1 MVSTKMNSY
10 QKLKSELSETKKMLK
25 EKTKTADDY
34 LSKLQWLQAE
44 FENFRKRI
52 DKEKND
58 YVKYANKNLIM
69 KLLDSVD
76 DFERIMNNIKDK
88 EITDGLNMIY
98 KNFLHVLENEGLK
111 KIDASGKNF
120 DPYKHEAFLQVVDN
134 SKPENTVVEELQKGY
149 MLNENVIRPVKVKI
163 SKRGE

>member
-52 DKEKND
+52 DKEK
-58 YVKYANKNLIM
+58 M
-69 KLLDSVD
+69 
-76 DFERIMNNIKDK
+76 
-88 EITDGLNMIY
+88 IT
-98 KNFLHVLENEGLK
+98 
-111 KIDASGKNF
+111 
-120 DPYKHEAFLQVVDN
+120 
-134 SKPENTVVEELQKGY
+134 
-149 MLNENVIRPVKVKI
+149 
-163 SKRGE
+163 

>member
-44 FENFRKRI
+44 FENFRKRS

-76 DFERIMNNIKDK
+76 DLERIMNNIKDK

-120 DPYKHEAFLQVVDN
+120 DPYKHEAFLQVIDN
-134 SKPENTVVEELQKGY
+134 SKSENTVLEELQKGY
-149 MLNENVIRPVKVKI
+149 MLNENVIRPAKVKI
-163 SKRGE
+163 SKKGE

>member
-1 MVSTKMNSY
+1 MASAKMSSY

-25 EKTKTADDY
+25 EKTKIADDY

-58 YVKYANKNLIM
+58 YIKYANKNLIM

-134 SKPENTVVEELQKGY
+134 SKSENTVVEELQKGY
-149 MLNENVIRPVKVKI
+149 MLNENVIRPAKVKI

>member
-1 MVSTKMNSY
+1 MTSAKMSSY

-25 EKTKTADDY
+25 EKTKIADDY
-34 LSKLQWLQAE
+34 LSKLQYLQAE
-44 FENFRKRI
+44 FENFRKRV

-69 KLLDSVD
+69 KLLGSVD
-76 DFERIMNNIKDK
+76 DLERIMNNIKDK
-88 EITDGLNMIY
+88 EITDGINMVY

-111 KIDASGKNF
+111 KIDATGKNF

-134 SKPENTVVEELQKGY
+134 SKPENMVLEEFQKGY
-149 MLNENVIRPVKVKI
+149 MLNENVIRPAKVKI
-163 SKRGE
+163 SKKGE

>member
-134 SKPENTVVEELQKGY
+134 SKSENTVVEELQKGY
-149 MLNENVIRPVKVKI
+149 MLNENVIRPAKVKI
-163 SKRGE
+163 SKKGE

>member
-1 MVSTKMNSY
+1 MTPTKMNSY

-76 DFERIMNNIKDK
+76 DLERIMNNIKDK
-88 EITDGLNMIY
+88 EITDGLNMVY

-134 SKPENTVVEELQKGY
+134 SKSENTVVEELQKGY
-149 MLNENVIRPVKVKI
+149 MLNENVIRPAKVKI
-163 SKRGE
+163 SKKGE

>member
-1 MVSTKMNSY
+1 MTSAKMSSY

-25 EKTKTADDY
+25 EKTKIADDY

-44 FENFRKRI
+44 FENFRKRV

-69 KLLDSVD
+69 KLLGSVD
-76 DFERIMNNIKDK
+76 DIERIMNNIKDK
-88 EITDGLNMIY
+88 EITDGINMVY

-111 KIDASGKNF
+111 KIDATGKNF
-120 DPYKHEAFLQVVDN
+120 DPYKHEAFLQVVDS
-134 SKPENTVVEELQKGY
+134 SKPENTVLEEFQKGY
-149 MLNENVIRPVKVKI
+149 MLNENVIRPSKVKI
-163 SKRGE
+163 SKKGE

>member
-1 MVSTKMNSY
+1 MTSAKMSSY

-25 EKTKTADDY
+25 EKTKIADDY

-44 FENFRKRI
+44 FENFRKRV

-69 KLLDSVD
+69 KLLGSVD
-76 DFERIMNNIKDK
+76 DLERIMNNIKDK
-88 EITDGLNMIY
+88 EITDGINMVY

-111 KIDASGKNF
+111 KIDATGKNF
-120 DPYKHEAFLQVVDN
+120 DPYKHEAFLQVVDS
-134 SKPENTVVEELQKGY
+134 SKPENTVLEEFQKGY
-149 MLNENVIRPVKVKI
+149 MLNENVIRPAKVKI
-163 SKRGE
+163 SKKGE

>member
-1 MVSTKMNSY
+1 MTPTKMNSY

-25 EKTKTADDY
+25 EKTKIADDY

-76 DFERIMNNIKDK
+76 DLERIMNNIKDK
-88 EITDGLNMIY
+88 EITDGLNMVY

-111 KIDASGKNF
+111 KIEVAGKNF
-120 DPYKHEAFLQVVDN
+120 DPYKHEAFLQVIDN
-134 SKPENTVVEELQKGY
+134 SKSENTVLEELQKGY
-149 MLNENVIRPVKVKI
+149 MLNENVIRPAKVKI
-163 SKRGE
+163 SKKGE

>member
-58 YVKYANKNLIM
+58 YIKYANKNLIM

-134 SKPENTVVEELQKGY
+134 SKSENTVVEELQKGY
-149 MLNENVIRPVKVKI
+149 MLNENVIRPAKVKI

>member
-120 DPYKHEAFLQVVDN
+120 DPYKHEAFLQVVDS

-149 MLNENVIRPVKVKI
+149 MLNENVIRPAKVKI
-163 SKRGE
+163 SKKGE

>member
-1 MVSTKMNSY
+1 MASAKMSSY

-25 EKTKTADDY
+25 EKTKIADDY

-44 FENFRKRI
+44 FENFRKRV

-69 KLLDSVD
+69 KLLGSVD
-76 DFERIMNNIKDK
+76 DIERIMNNIKDK
-88 EITDGLNMIY
+88 EITDGLNMVY

-111 KIDASGKNF
+111 KIDAAGKTF

-134 SKPENTVVEELQKGY
+134 SKPENTVLEEFQKGY
-149 MLNENVIRPVKVKI
+149 MLNENVIRPAKVKI
-163 SKRGE
+163 SKKGE

>member
-1 MVSTKMNSY
+1 MTSAKMSSY

-25 EKTKTADDY
+25 EKTKIADDY

-58 YVKYANKNLIM
+58 YIKYANKNLIM

-134 SKPENTVVEELQKGY
+134 SKSENTVVEELQKGY
-149 MLNENVIRPVKVKI
+149 MLNENVIRPAKVKI

>member
-1 MVSTKMNSY
+1 MTPTKMNSY

-76 DFERIMNNIKDK
+76 DLERIMNNIKDK

-134 SKPENTVVEELQKGY
+134 SKSENTVVEELQKGY
-149 MLNENVIRPVKVKI
+149 MLNENVIRPAKVKI
-163 SKRGE
+163 SKKGE

>member
-1 MVSTKMNSY
+1 MTPTKMNSY

-120 DPYKHEAFLQVVDN
+120 DPYKHEAFLQVVDS

-149 MLNENVIRPVKVKI
+149 MLNENVIRPAKVKI
-163 SKRGE
+163 SKKGE

>member
-1 MVSTKMNSY
+1 MTPTKMNSY

-25 EKTKTADDY
+25 EKTKIADDY

-120 DPYKHEAFLQVVDN
+120 DPYKHEAFLQVVDS

-149 MLNENVIRPVKVKI
+149 MLNENVIRPAKVKI
-163 SKRGE
+163 SKKGE

>member
-1 MVSTKMNSY
+1 MASAKMSSY

-25 EKTKTADDY
+25 EKTKIADDY

-44 FENFRKRI
+44 FENFRKRV

-69 KLLDSVD
+69 KLLGSVD
-76 DFERIMNNIKDK
+76 DIERIMNNIKDK
-88 EITDGLNMIY
+88 EITDGINMVY

-111 KIDASGKNF
+111 KIDATGKNF
-120 DPYKHEAFLQVVDN
+120 DPYKHEAFLQVVDS
-134 SKPENTVVEELQKGY
+134 SKPENTVLEEFQKGY
-149 MLNENVIRPVKVKI
+149 MLNENVIRPAKVKI
-163 SKRGE
+163 SKKGE